1 MDYTIYEILIRQ
13 EAGYRPH
20 YSLILDTDEGKETI
34 SFNGSGFRKG
44 PDSAIDRNGFS
55 PLTGYSK
62 EDEGMPIKLVSI
74 KHDWDLFFLVFE
86 NGDIFQLF
94 YMMDSEEGPQQL
106 SIYRTGDPV
115 YKWAVSQISEYGDW
129 SFEES

>member
-1 MDYTIYEILIRQ
+1 MNYTIYEILIRQ

-20 YSLILDTDEGKETI
+20 YSLILDTEQGEETI
-34 SFNGSGFRKG
+34 SFNGSGFRKS
-44 PDSAIDRNGFS
+44 PVTEIDRSGFS
-55 PLTGYSK
+55 PLTGYSR
-62 EDEGMPIKLVSI
+62 EDDGMPIKLVSI

-94 YMMDSEEGPQQL
+94 YMMDSAESPQQL
-106 SIYRTGDPV
+106 TIYRTGDTG
-115 YKWAVSQISEYGDW
+115 YKWAVSQISEYGEW